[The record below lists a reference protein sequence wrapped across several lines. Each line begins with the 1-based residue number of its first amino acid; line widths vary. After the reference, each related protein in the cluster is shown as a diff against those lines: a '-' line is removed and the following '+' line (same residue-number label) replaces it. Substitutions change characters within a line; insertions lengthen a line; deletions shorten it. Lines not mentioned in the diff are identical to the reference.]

1 MTGLH
6 ITIIMED
13 LVCDAIIFFKL
24 SSECTRKILK
34 DKPANTFEKPIFF
47 KKHIYTLIIDLLLIC
62 GMIVTLNYISFA
74 VGEHVQAVCFLNH
87 YFI

>member
-1 MTGLH
+1 MYT
-6 ITIIMED
+6 
-13 LVCDAIIFFKL
+13 K
-24 SSECTRKILK
+24 
-34 DKPANTFEKPIFF
+34 NTKRQASKYFWKTNFL